1 MYRMDIW
8 FVIVVLRHSHCRNLT
23 RGARNLRN
31 LKNVRVQGDDAK
43 GNKAMSLSKPAS
55 AFAAGVV
62 LASLAACLGVSAA
75 AAESN
80 DHKPAVV
87 THRTHHAYRLYNR
100 AGPELNSAITWEN
113 DHGWYE
119 NGSRNRGDRR
129 LTWSQMPP
137 CHNNYITG
145 VPCITSY
152 DFGCWKR
159 NDDDPVE
166 HCGYNRRPG

>member
-1 MYRMDIW
+1 
-8 FVIVVLRHSHCRNLT
+8 
-23 RGARNLRN
+23 
-31 LKNVRVQGDDAK
+31 
-43 GNKAMSLSKPAS
+43 MSLSKPAS
-55 AFAAGVV
+55 AFTAGLVI
-62 LASLAACLGVSAA
+62 ASLAAGLGVSAT

-87 THRTHHAYRLYNR
+87 THRSHHAYGLY
-100 AGPELNSAITWEN
+100 AGPEPNSTITREN

-119 NGSRNRGDRR
+119 SGSRNRVVRGDRR
-129 LTWSQMPP
+129 LTWSEMPP
-137 CHNNYITG
+137 CHNRYITG

-166 HCGYNRRPG
+166 HCGYGRRPIPLGQQ

>member
-1 MYRMDIW
+1 
-8 FVIVVLRHSHCRNLT
+8 
-23 RGARNLRN
+23 
-31 LKNVRVQGDDAK
+31 
-43 GNKAMSLSKPAS
+43 MSLSKPAS
-55 AFAAGVV
+55 AFTAGLVI
-62 LASLAACLGVSAA
+62 ASLAACLGVSAT

-87 THRTHHAYRLYNR
+87 THRTHHAYNR
-100 AGPELNSAITWEN
+100 AGPEPNSTITWEN
-113 DHGWYE
+113 GWYE
-119 NGSRNRGDRR
+119 NASRNRVIRGDRR

-137 CHNNYITG
+137 CHNNSITG

-166 HCGYNRRPG
+166 HCGDGRRPIPLGQQ

>member
-1 MYRMDIW
+1 
-8 FVIVVLRHSHCRNLT
+8 
-23 RGARNLRN
+23 
-31 LKNVRVQGDDAK
+31 
-43 GNKAMSLSKPAS
+43 MSLSGPAS
-55 AFAAGVV
+55 AFTAGLVAV
-62 LASLAACLGVSAA
+62 SLAACLGVTVT

-87 THRTHHAYRLYNR
+87 THRTHHAYGFYNR
-100 AGPELNSAITWEN
+100 AGPEPNSTITWE
-113 DHGWYE
+113 DDLGWHE
-119 NGSRNRGDRR
+119 NGSRNRVVRGDRR

-166 HCGYNRRPG
+166 HCGYGRLPTQLGQPGAK

>member
-1 MYRMDIW
+1 
-8 FVIVVLRHSHCRNLT
+8 
-23 RGARNLRN
+23 
-31 LKNVRVQGDDAK
+31 
-43 GNKAMSLSKPAS
+43 MSLSKRAS
-55 AFAAGVV
+55 AFIAGLVIV
-62 LASLAACLGVSAA
+62 SLAACLGVSAT

-87 THRTHHAYRLYNR
+87 THRTDHAYRLYNR
-100 AGPELNSAITWEN
+100 AGPEPNSTITSWEN

-119 NGSRNRGDRR
+119 NGSRNRVVHGDRR

-137 CHNNYITG
+137 CHNKYITG
-145 VPCITSY
+145 VPCISSY

-166 HCGYNRRPG
+166 HCGYGRRPIPLGQQ